1 MLIRLLFTYMFN
13 HRYRYG
19 FILLLALYS
28 YTNALFSEAF
38 IYYKLN
44 VEAFYLVSIFILICL
59 CVWEG
64 NRYLDHFIN
73 KRFKLQAVK
82 IHPLFIHFG
91 FSQVTTILSAIISFS
106 IVRLW
111 VGEEPS
117 SGQFIAFK
125 LTILFAMRVNLFM
138 HCINAIIFYI
148 RQYQQKALE
157 SETLRRVNAQAEL
170 AEIKNSINP
179 HFLFNNLNVLSSLV
193 MQHSQDANRFIEA
206 FSSVYRYIL
215 NSRYKELVSVQDEL
229 ELLEPYCFLL
239 QTRFGESL
247 HINIDIPPHVRSWCL
262 VPVTLQ
268 LLVENGIKHNILSK
282 QTPLVIDIKYID
294 NYALMV
300 SNNLQLKNMKESS
313 THFGLESIRKRYQL
327 ITGKDIEQSI
337 SGNNFIVVI
346 PLIKIEGV

>member
-1 MLIRLLFTYMFN
+1 MFN

-28 YTNALFSEAF
+28 YLNALFTEAF
-38 IYYKLN
+38 IYYRLN
-44 VEAFYLVSIFILICL
+44 IAAFYLVSIFILICL
-59 CVWEG
+59 GVWEG
-64 NRYLDHFIN
+64 NRLLDYIIN
-73 KRFKLQAVK
+73 KQFKLKSTK
-82 IHPLFIHFG
+82 IHPLLIHFG
-91 FSQVTTILSAIISFS
+91 FSQVTTVLSAIISFS
-106 IVRLW
+106 LIRLW

-117 SGQFIAFK
+117 SGQFVAFK
-125 LTILFAMRVNLFM
+125 LTVLFAMRVNLFM

-148 RQYQQKALE
+148 RQYQKKVLE

-193 MQHSQDANRFIEA
+193 MQHSKDANRFIEA

-215 NSRYKELVSVQDEL
+215 NSRHKELVSLQEEL

-247 HINIDIPPHVRSWCL
+247 HIKIDIPSDVKSSCL

-282 QTPLVIDIKYID
+282 QNPLVIHIKYIG
-294 NYALMV
+294 NHALEV
-300 SNNLQLKNMKESS
+300 SNNLQLKTVQEPS
-313 THFGLESIRKRYQL
+313 TQFGLESIRKRYQL
-327 ITGKDIEQSI
+327 ITGQNIEQFI
-337 SGNNFIVVI
+337 SGNNFIVI
-346 PLIKIEGV
+346 LPLIKIEGV